1 MFLSNQVKKII
12 VVSSLLSL
20 TACGGGSEGTA
31 EVPSA
36 PEPTVTQPAPSSI
49 EKSASTVIEY
59 ESGIY
64 IRENK
69 GAHSAL
75 IINDDTIYYHSL
87 DRDVTMS
94 YVGKFTDLNDVS
106 SDTKIVEAAGF
117 FQQMSESKLLATL
130 STTFDFNENNIVTG
144 LRGFAIDAGQHFRQN
159 QNLFIATTGLNQLS
173 ALNGQWKDANFTE
186 FTIDDALT
194 LTAIDKNGC
203 EISGVL
209 TENETQLFDVSLN
222 YSHCE
227 LAGDYSGVLWAYAY
241 AEQNYISWL
250 AYNEAGKPVA
260 ASLDTFLDQFE
271 SVLTSGQLKA
281 SIYSSNGNIVLAKS
295 DEIYVFNVAAGSA
308 FVFNYQNESKSTN
321 FTATG
326 KGVASDESL
335 LDVQMGITVEAD
347 TNSFEMEMDYQT
359 NSGFDRSEYFRNLE
373 LISLKQRLPTVAGTW
388 GGLTIA
394 ENGDVSGNISGCV
407 ASGTAGNYQENIADI
422 TITLSDCA
430 YDDELTGVATVIE
443 QSNDDGVLEKVI
455 VLSVFNESDAYV
467 LGINTVVKMSL

>member
-1 MFLSNQVKKII
+1 MRWIRY
-12 VVSSLLSL
+12 
-20 TACGGGSEGTA
+20 
-31 EVPSA
+31 EVFP
-36 PEPTVTQPAPSSI
+36 
-49 EKSASTVIEY
+49 
-59 ESGIY
+59 
-64 IRENK
+64 
-69 GAHSAL
+69 
-75 IINDDTIYYHSL
+75 
-87 DRDVTMS
+87 
-94 YVGKFTDLNDVS
+94 
-106 SDTKIVEAAGF
+106 
-117 FQQMSESKLLATL
+117 
-130 STTFDFNENNIVTG
+130 
-144 LRGFAIDAGQHFRQN
+144 
-159 QNLFIATTGLNQLS
+159 
-173 ALNGQWKDANFTE
+173 
-186 FTIDDALT
+186 
-194 LTAIDKNGC
+194 
-203 EISGVL
+203 
-209 TENETQLFDVSLN
+209 
-222 YSHCE
+222 
-227 LAGDYSGVLWAYAY
+227 
-241 AEQNYISWL
+241 
-250 AYNEAGKPVA
+250 
-260 ASLDTFLDQFE
+260 
-271 SVLTSGQLKA
+271 
-281 SIYSSNGNIVLAKS
+281 
-295 DEIYVFNVAAGSA
+295 IYVFNGAAGSA

-443 QSNDDGVLEKVI
+443 QSKDDGGLEKVL